1 MKFVSLLSGGKDSVF
16 ATTECER
23 HGHELV
29 CAAHLSPHNDADELD
44 SFCFQSAAHNVV
56 EGVAACLGVP
66 LVRRTWDGRSI
77 DQSLNYTVTEG
88 DEVEELYELLREVLR
103 RHPDIEA
110 VSSGAILSTYQRTR
124 VETCCQRLRL
134 TSLAY
139 LWQRPQRQLLK
150 DMSRSGLKAIVVK
163 TATLGLEPEDLGL
176 ELTARATRSRFNDLH
191 DKYKFHVCGEGGEY
205 ESLVLDSPRFVTKRI
220 FLTKTETL
228 RLDDQPRG
236 CGAVSL
242 LKVVAW
248 ALEDKSETVREEVS
262 DDSSD
267 GDTLVEEDVF
277 TVEENE
283 PVILETDVR
292 GVCAGRTCRCS
303 RGDVGRRIAA
313 VGGNLPS
320 ERGDAAAQLANA
332 LEECDALLRT
342 NGFDGLNDVFFA
354 HLYLRDLG
362 QFSAVNSVFEAAFAS
377 SRRVP
382 SRSCV
387 QVPLPNGVECILDV
401 EATTATRSTLHVR
414 SRSQWA
420 PQCLGPYCQANTLIK
435 SVAFAA
441 GQVPL
446 DAPTMTLST
455 EGASLALK
463 HAQQILTASGCSLKH
478 SLSLIAY
485 TTSTYDHRYVLRAA
499 ERYHL
504 RPDAVLCVKVPKLP
518 ANAPCEIEAI
528 SYKEPVH
535 IWRDAAKEAGC
546 VLYIRCCFVPRGFCA
561 SIIRVCAPRKGTEQ
575 KLDLATCLGAL
586 IGGAHLSLAKA
597 GLREEHFCRL
607 RVFVPAASSIAAV
620 HALLEDL
627 LEGEDV
633 DPPAVTVV
641 PVLFLEP
648 GVALAA
654 QVIGGDLGALEA
666 DAWLRGGGGEA

>member
-23 HGHELV
+23 HGHELI
-29 CAAHLSPHNDADELD
+29 CAAHLAPQNNADELD
-44 SFCFQSAAHNVV
+44 SFCFQTAAHNVV

-66 LVRRTWDGRSI
+66 LVRRTWDGNSI
-77 DQSLNYTVTEG
+77 DQSLNYSVTEG

-103 RHPDIEA
+103 RHPDVTA

-150 DMSRSGLKAIVVK
+150 DMSRSGLRAIVVK

-176 ELTARATRSRFNDLH
+176 ELMARETRSRFDDLH
-191 DKYKFHVCGEGGEY
+191 DKYAFHVCGEGGEY
-205 ESLVLDSPRFVTKRI
+205 ESLVLDSPRFTKRI
-220 FLTKTETL
+220 VLTKTETL

-242 LKVVAW
+242 LKIVEW
-248 ALEDKSETVREEVS
+248 ALEDKTENQTEEVS

-267 GDTLVEEDVF
+267 GDTVDDITFTEE
-277 TVEENE
+277 THE
-283 PVILETDVR
+283 PVLLETDVR
-292 GVCAGRTCRCS
+292 GVCAGRSCRCS

-320 ERGDAAAQLANA
+320 ERGDAAEQLANA
-332 LEECDALLRT
+332 LEECDNALRT
-342 NGFDGLNDVFFA
+342 NGFDGLGDVFFA

-362 QFSAVNSVFEAAFAS
+362 QFAAVNRVFEAAFS
-377 SRRVP
+377 ESRRVP

-414 SRSQWA
+414 SRSAWA

-435 SVAFAA
+435 SITFAA

-455 EGASLALK
+455 EGAALALR
-463 HAQQILTASGCSLKH
+463 HAQQILTASSCSLKH
-478 SLSLIAY
+478 ALSIVAY
-485 TTSTYDHRYVLRAA
+485 TTTGYDHRYVLRAA
-499 ERYHL
+499 ERYNL
-504 RPDAVLCVKVPKLP
+504 RPDAILCVKVPALP
-518 ANAPCEIEAI
+518 ADAPCEIEAI
-528 SYKEPVH
+528 AYKEPVH

-546 VLYIRCCFVPRGFCA
+546 VIYLRCCFVPRGFCA
-561 SIIRVCAPRKGTEQ
+561 SIIRVCAPRKTEEQ
-575 KLDLATCLGAL
+575 KLDLAECLGAL
-586 IGGAHLSLAKA
+586 VAGAHLSLAKA
-597 GLREEHFCRL
+597 GLREEHWCRL
-607 RVFVPAASSIAAV
+607 RVFIPEATSCAAV

-641 PVLFLEP
+641 PVVSLEP

-654 QVIGGDLGALEA
+654 QVLGGDLGALEA
-666 DAWLRGGGGEA
+666 DAWLRGGGGEEA

>member
-29 CAAHLSPHNDADELD
+29 CAAHLAPQNNADELD

-66 LVRRTWDGRSI
+66 LIRRTWDGKSI
-77 DQSLNYTVTEG
+77 DQSLNYSVTEG

-103 RHPDIEA
+103 RHPDVCA

-150 DMSRSGLKAIVVK
+150 DMSRSGLRAIVVK

-176 ELTARATRSRFNDLH
+176 ELMARETRSRFDDLH
-191 DKYKFHVCGEGGEY
+191 DKYNFHVCGEGGEY
-205 ESLVLDSPRFVTKRI
+205 ESLVLDSPSFSKRI
-220 FLTKTETL
+220 VLTKTETL

-242 LKVVAW
+242 LKIVAW
-248 ALEDKSETVREEVS
+248 TLEDKTENQTEEVS

-267 GDTLVEEDVF
+267 GDTVDDVAF
-277 TVEENE
+277 TVEENV
-283 PVILETDVR
+283 PVVLETEVR
-292 GVCAGRTCRCS
+292 GVCAGRSCRCS
-303 RGDVGRRIAA
+303 RGDVGRKIVC

-320 ERGDAAAQLANA
+320 ERGDAAAQLSNA
-332 LEECDALLRT
+332 LEQCDTALT
-342 NGFDGLNDVFFA
+342 ENGFDGLGDVFFA

-362 QFSAVNSVFEAAFAS
+362 QFAAVNTVFEAAFS
-377 SRRVP
+377 ESRRVP

-401 EATTATRSTLHVR
+401 EATSSARSTLHVR
-414 SRSQWA
+414 SRSAWA

-435 SVAFAA
+435 GIAFAA

-446 DAPTMTLST
+446 DAPTMTIST
-455 EGASLALK
+455 EGASLALR

-478 SLSLIAY
+478 ALSIVAY
-485 TTSTYDHRYVLRAA
+485 TITGYDHRYVLRAA
-499 ERYHL
+499 ERYNL
-504 RPDAVLCVKVPKLP
+504 RPDAILCVKVPALP

-528 SYKEPVH
+528 AYKEPVH

-546 VLYIRCCFVPRGFCA
+546 VIYLRCCFIPRGFCA
-561 SIIRVCAPRKGTEQ
+561 SLVRVCAPRKGTEQ
-575 KLDLATCLGAL
+575 KLDLAECLGAL
-586 IGGAHLSLAKA
+586 VAGAHLSLMKA

-607 RVFVPAASSIAAV
+607 RVFIPEATSCAAV

-641 PVLFLEP
+641 PVVSLEP

-654 QVIGGDLGALEA
+654 QVLGGDLGAAEA
-666 DAWLRGGGGEA
+666 DAWLKGGGGDSA